1 MTTVLVY
8 VSRNVLVF
16 KIFGGQVGPES
27 EVTRLQNAV
36 PDDECQPTFFSSGVV
51 VGLCHADAAVA
62 AIAQAGFQLRWTG
75 ASDRVQ

>member
-8 VSRNVLVF
+8 VSRDVVVF
-16 KIFGGQVGPES
+16 EIFGGQVGPES

-36 PDDECQPTFFSSGVV
+36 PDDECQPTFSTTGLAVN
-51 VGLCHADAAVA
+51 LCHAEAAVA

-75 ASDRVQ
+75 ASDRIQ